1 MRILIVND
9 DTSLCIIFVNH
20 LNQMYKKI
28 LKCET
33 YIHIYDM
40 NQVIPT

>member
-9 DTSLCIIFVNH
+9 DTRLCIIFVNQ
-20 LNQMYKKI
+20 LNHMYKKI

-33 YIHIYDM
+33 DIHIYDM
-40 NQVIPT
+40 NHVITT